1 MPKNITS
8 SNWSSKNMP
17 SGLSLNP
24 STGIVSGTPNV
35 QPGDYTVQVSA
46 TTNYGSDTENVTVR
60 VAIPDSWLPV
70 IDPNQ
75 VINVVADEAMSAYTV
90 TGTNVRAS

>member
-17 SGLSLNP
+17 SGLSLNA
-24 STGIVSGTPNV
+24 STGVVSGTPNV
-35 QPGDYTVQVSA
+35 QPGDYPVNVSV
-46 TTNYGSDTENVTVR
+46 TTNYCSDTETVTIR

-90 TGTNVRAS
+90 TGTNVR

>member
-1 MPKNITS
+1 MAKKITT
-8 SNWSSKNMP
+8 SNWSSTGLL
-17 SGLSLNP
+17 SGLALNAA
-24 STGIVSGTPNV
+24 TGVVSGTPNV
-35 QPGDYTVQVSA
+35 QPGDYPVNVSV
-46 TTNYGSDTENVTVR
+46 TTNYGSDTETVTVR

-90 TGTNVRAS
+90 TGTNVR